1 MNELDFSFGD
11 SPWEQLLSSRQP
23 GESVSAAH
31 LLALLEE
38 EEEQA
43 VEDAFQDLE
52 SMEIGLDVS
61 DLPRVKAAGES
72 TARLLREMEL
82 SKDGITPDQWE
93 PDDPLRMYLEEL
105 AATPVYGEEGL
116 LAVQAAQGDEQAKQN
131 LACLGL
137 SRVLEIAREFTGFG
151 VLLLDLIQ
159 EGSLGLWQAVNRCD
173 GSNYKNIRDFWI
185 RFYMARAVTLQARA
199 NGVGQK
205 ARRGLEDYKQVDE
218 RLLGELGRNP
228 TLEEIAEQLH
238 MELEEAESL
247 RKMLDDARL
256 LAQVKTPEEPE
267 EEEQT
272 QQQAVEDTAQFQ
284 SRARIL
290 DMLSGLDQKE
300 AELLT
305 LRFGLEGKPP
315 VTPEEAGKRL
325 GISPQAVLQ
334 MEAAALAKLRNGQKN
349 GTLSQ

>member
-61 DLPRVKAAGES
+61 DLPRVKAAGEA

-116 LAVQAAQGDEQAKQN
+116 LVAQAAQGDEQAKQN
-131 LACLGL
+131 LACMGL

-185 RFYMARAVTLQARA
+185 RFYMAKAVTLQARA

-290 DMLSGLDQKE
+290 DMLSGLDEKE

-334 MEAAALAKLRNGQKN
+334 METAALAKLRNGQKN
-349 GTLSQ
+349 GILSQ